1 MSLKDVLGTEP
12 TWSQVDTGSG
22 DSEGGSDMLAPEVGD
37 TVIGTYMGHSSHLS
51 KFPNPKTGQKD
62 KYNELLKFK
71 LVDGGDAVLWAK
83 GNLWYQ
89 MKNVAEGT
97 LVKLERLPDE
107 ESKQGFTVQTY
118 VVFTA
123 S

>member
-1 MSLKDVLGTEP
+1 MGLSDILGQEP
-12 TWSQVDTGSG
+12 TWNQVQTGS
-22 DSEGGSDMLAPEVGD
+22 DSDGASDMLTPDVGD
-37 TVIGTYMGHSSHLS
+37 TVIGTYMGSSEHLS
-51 KFPNPKTGQKD
+51 KFPNSKTGKMD
-62 KYNELLKFK
+62 KYNQLLKFK
-71 LVDGGDAVLWAK
+71 LVDGSDAVLWAK

-89 MKNVAEGT
+89 MKDVEEGT

-107 ESKQGFTVQTY
+107 KSKQGFTVSTW